1 MANRQRD
8 SRDDRGQPASAGSD
22 SSMAGI
28 VRVATLIGVG
38 ILVAMNA
45 KMLTDTGSFRQ
56 SVTQLNDRIDSVNN
70 RIVALGTEMRSS
82 LAKVAAPQRAGPDP
96 NKVYTVK
103 MDGAPSEGP
112 ANAPI
117 VIAEFSDFQ

>member
-1 MANRQRD
+1 MANRNRD
-8 SRDDRGQPASAGSD
+8 PRDDRDRGQGAGD

-28 VRVATLIGVG
+28 IRIATLIGVG

-45 KMLTDTGSFRQ
+45 KMISDTGSFKQ
-56 SVTQLNDRIDSVNN
+56 SVTQLNDRLDSVNN
-70 RIVALGTEMRSS
+70 RIAALGTEMRSS
-82 LAKVAAPQRAGPDP
+82 LAKAAARQRAGPDP

-112 ANAPI
+112 ASAPI